1 MRLILAAAF
10 SIAALAASAQATRTT
25 PLTQSEIRNE
35 IIGLTLDGE
44 YQDGMKWRERLG
56 VDGTSVYEQDGA
68 VAKGQVTFRR
78 GRICFAY
85 ANEFTGGCFE
95 VWRRSFNCFD
105 FYSEND
111 DGTLGATAMQRR
123 NGIAWTARA
132 WRADQPSTCVSDQIA

>member
-1 MRLILAAAF
+1 MRF
-10 SIAALAASAQATRTT
+10 ALAIALALSALSVHAQATRTT
-25 PLTQSEIRNE
+25 PLTGTEIRNE

-56 VDGTSVYEQDGA
+56 TDGTSVYEQDGA
-68 VAKGQVTFRR
+68 VAKGTISFR
-78 GRICFAY
+78 GPRICFTY
-85 ANEFTGGCFE
+85 ENEFSGGCFE

-105 FYSEND
+105 FYSLND

-123 NGIAWTARA
+123 NGIGWTARA